1 MPFTHPGFAKVR
13 GDDSFEMHLFRFAQ
27 GQGERVLNVPG
38 GGGHARAGRRALQT
52 KQRSNIG
59 VVLSCEMPF

>member
-1 MPFTHPGFAKVR
+1 
-13 GDDSFEMHLFRFAQ
+13 MHLFRFAQ